1 MTPYKLNT
9 AIVNTI
15 IDTDYRTLFF
25 EYELPSEFALYNMFL
40 PNSEI
45 IKCIKGKNQ
54 LVLNYFNSLPTEIYK
69 TTFVLGIHR
78 RLIIEENKNTLNN
91 LIEVLSSKGLDKQ
104 LLSKYLGV

>member
-15 IDTDYRTLFF
+15 IDTDYRSLFF

-40 PNSEI
+40 SSSEI
-45 IKCIKGKNQ
+45 IKSNKSKNR
-54 LVLNYFNSLPTEIYK
+54 LVLNYFKSLPTEIHK

-78 RLIIEENKNTLNN
+78 SLVIEKNKNKLNN
-91 LIEVLSSKGLDKQ
+91 LIEVLSLKGLDKH